1 MSSTNTKS
9 SIKVHGEKKINYLD
23 FQFTRHVA
31 SCNNINAG
39 KLAGKDGEPA
49 AAYYGIYNT
58 ILFAQKTKLGS
69 KDKEAFNSDNVYV
82 SNLLRT
88 WQTALL
94 LYGTKTNTTNLKLH
108 ISPYLKELHNSN
120 IETFKRGNWP
130 DHMKHSANKFLH
142 FLKTLK
148 AFSREETRNLTQ
160 SYGSFLVKKETL
172 NFPSPIWYDSLPKKI
187 TLTLPSLKINES
199 KSIPQEIVYEKNKDG
214 DYEITNFCKLIDT
227 VGPEAKK
234 LDDGRSSNEK
244 KVFSFEEA
252 FNKTGDLEKFM
263 IWFSNN
269 KKTHKGLVHVV
280 THSQLMQEYL
290 RNKLDYDIDKM
301 AKKNKKSF
309 EYKTRKSNTW
319 RLKLSLNPQ
328 QTKYSVKNTIVPGIL
343 LEKEKAISQEMALKA
358 IGDKKQAPY
367 GSLCGKQGSVDDI
380 EDEVCTYHKPSKT
393 KKTGGSQHSKTKKR
407 KQTKKRKEIK
417 KKRKNTRRR

>member
-1 MSSTNTKS
+1 MSNTNTNTNTKS
-9 SIKVHGEKKINYLD
+9 SIKVHGDKKINYLD
-23 FQFTRHVA
+23 FQFTRHLA
-31 SCNNINAG
+31 SCNNIDAG

-49 AAYYGIYNT
+49 AAYYGIINT
-58 ILFAQKTKLGS
+58 INFAQENKNK
-69 KDKEAFNSDNVYV
+69 KAFNSDNVYV

-88 WQTALL
+88 WQTATL
-94 LYGTKTNTTNLKLH
+94 LYGSNIGKDKNLKLH
-108 ISPYLKELHNSN
+108 ISPYLKEKHSYEIDLL
-120 IETFKRGNWP
+120 KRGNWP

-148 AFSREETRNLTQ
+148 ALSRETNKVKNLQ
-160 SYGSFLVKKETL
+160 
-172 NFPSPIWYDSLPKKI
+172 FPELSWYNNLPKTI
-187 TLTLPSLKINES
+187 TLTLPPLNIDES
-199 KSIPQEIVYEKNKDG
+199 KSEPQKIVYDKNNDG
-214 DYEITNFCKLIDT
+214 DYEIINYCNLIDT

-234 LDDGRSSNEK
+234 LDKARNLDEK
-244 KVFSFEEA
+244 SVFSFEQA
-252 FNKTGDLEKFM
+252 FNRTGDLEKFM

-301 AKKNKKSF
+301 AKNKSSF

-319 RLKLSLNPQ
+319 RLKLSLDPQ
-328 QTKYSVKNTIVPGIL
+328 QNKKSVKETIVPGVL
-343 LEKEKAISQEMALKA
+343 LNKTEAKDQEAS
-358 IGDKKQAPY
+358 ITERGNVKQAPY

-380 EDEVCTYHKPSKT
+380 ENEVCMKKKDGSRNNKT
-393 KKTGGSQHSKTKKR
+393 KRNKVKKR
-407 KQTKKRKEIK
+407 KNTLK

>member
-1 MSSTNTKS
+1 MSINKS
-9 SIKVHGEKKINYLD
+9 FKVHGQEKKINYLN
-23 FQFTRHVA
+23 FQFTRHLA
-31 SCNNINAG
+31 SCNNIDAG

-69 KDKEAFNSDNVYV
+69 KDKKAFNSNNVYV

-94 LYGTKTNTTNLKLH
+94 LYGTNTNTTNLKLH
-108 ISPYLKELHNSN
+108 ISPYLKEKHSTEMELM
-120 IETFKRGNWP
+120 KRGNWP

-148 AFSREETRNLTQ
+148 AFSREEKKNLIQ
-160 SYGSFLVKKETL
+160 SYGSFLVKKVTL
-172 NFPSPIWYDSLPKKI
+172 NFPTKTWYDSLPKKI
-187 TLTLPSLKINES
+187 TLTLPSLNINES
-199 KSIPQEIVYEKNKDG
+199 KSTPQEIVYEKNKDG
-214 DYEITNFCKLIDT
+214 DYKITNFCDLIDT

-234 LDDGRSSNEK
+234 LDEGRSSNEK
-244 KVFSFEEA
+244 SVFSFEQA

-269 KKTHKGLVHVV
+269 NKTHEGLVHVV
-280 THSQLMQEYL
+280 THSQLMQAYL
-290 RNKLDYDIDKM
+290 REKFKYDIDQL
-301 AKKNKKSF
+301 AKNKSSF
-309 EYKTRKSNTW
+309 EYKTRHSNTW

-328 QTKYSVKNTIVPGIL
+328 QNKESVKETIVPGIL
-343 LEKEKAISQEMALKA
+343 LEKEKAISQEMALIA
-358 IGDKKQAPY
+358 IGEKKQAPY

-380 EDEVCTYHKPSKT
+380 ENEVCPNPQLPSKT